1 MATNEWKRGE
11 QWGEANNV
19 QTKNKNI
26 ITEKNKE
33 MRNKRNHRKEN
44 MLTINNSVYK

>member
-26 ITEKNKE
+26 ITEKKKE
-33 MRNKRNHRKEN
+33 MRNKRIIEKK